1 MRKLVA
7 GLLLAV
13 TLTGCSATSALTG
26 LVGSKPDVSAQV
38 GAENTKQTVGLNNKV
53 DSSTTNKTD
62 VQDSNVGTLD
72 TSSKKQV
79 QTISTGTIQAERL
92 QVVNNDSYSL
102 ILAGLAGA
110 SIPLVFLVVILVIR
124 KLFRKKGQQDDLGRG
139 RSWGRPRYQGRC
151 SSYRRYGIRRLVG
164 GVNELELEHY
174 QLHHCDCVCSAN
186 PGVECVL
193 QEAYIQAPRG
203 AGT

>member
-7 GLLLAV
+7 GLLLVV

-26 LVGSKPDVSAQV
+26 LVGSKPEVSAQV
-38 GAENTKQTVGLNNKV
+38 GAENTKQMLGLNNKV

-110 SIPLVFLVVILVIR
+110 SIPLVFLVTILVIR
-124 KLFRKKGQQDDLGRG
+124 KLFRKKGQQND
-139 RSWGRPRYQGRC
+139 
-151 SSYRRYGIRRLVG
+151 
-164 GVNELELEHY
+164 
-174 QLHHCDCVCSAN
+174 
-186 PGVECVL
+186 
-193 QEAYIQAPRG
+193 
-203 AGT
+203 

>member
-110 SIPLVFLVVILVIR
+110 SIPLVFLVVVLVIR
-124 KLFRKKGQQDDLGRG
+124 KLFRKKGQQDD
-139 RSWGRPRYQGRC
+139 
-151 SSYRRYGIRRLVG
+151 
-164 GVNELELEHY
+164 
-174 QLHHCDCVCSAN
+174 
-186 PGVECVL
+186 
-193 QEAYIQAPRG
+193 
-203 AGT
+203 

>member
-1 MRKLVA
+1 MYKLVA
-7 GLLLAV
+7 GLLLVV

-26 LVGSKPDVSAQV
+26 LVGSKPEVSAQV
-38 GAENTKQTVGLNNKV
+38 GAENTKQMLGLNNKV

-102 ILAGLAGA
+102 ILAGLSGA
-110 SIPLVFLVVILVIR
+110 SIPLVFLVTILVIR
-124 KLFRKKGQQDDLGRG
+124 KLFRKKGQQDD
-139 RSWGRPRYQGRC
+139 
-151 SSYRRYGIRRLVG
+151 
-164 GVNELELEHY
+164 
-174 QLHHCDCVCSAN
+174 
-186 PGVECVL
+186 
-193 QEAYIQAPRG
+193 
-203 AGT
+203 

>member
-1 MRKLVA
+1 MRKLVT

-26 LVGSKPDVSAQV
+26 LVGSKPDLSAQV

-53 DSSTTNKTD
+53 DSSTANKTN
-62 VQDSNVGTLD
+62 VSESNVGTLD

-92 QVVNNDSYSL
+92 QMVNNDSYSL

-124 KLFRKKGQQDDLGRG
+124 KLFRKKGQQDD
-139 RSWGRPRYQGRC
+139 
-151 SSYRRYGIRRLVG
+151 
-164 GVNELELEHY
+164 
-174 QLHHCDCVCSAN
+174 
-186 PGVECVL
+186 
-193 QEAYIQAPRG
+193 
-203 AGT
+203 

>member
-110 SIPLVFLVVILVIR
+110 SIPLVFLVVALVIR
-124 KLFRKKGQQDDLGRG
+124 KLFRKKGQQDD
-139 RSWGRPRYQGRC
+139 
-151 SSYRRYGIRRLVG
+151 
-164 GVNELELEHY
+164 
-174 QLHHCDCVCSAN
+174 
-186 PGVECVL
+186 
-193 QEAYIQAPRG
+193 
-203 AGT
+203 

>member
-38 GAENTKQTVGLNNKV
+38 GAENTKQTLGLNNKV
-53 DSSTTNKTD
+53 DASTTNKTD

-124 KLFRKKGQQDDLGRG
+124 KLFRKKRQQDD
-139 RSWGRPRYQGRC
+139 
-151 SSYRRYGIRRLVG
+151 
-164 GVNELELEHY
+164 
-174 QLHHCDCVCSAN
+174 
-186 PGVECVL
+186 
-193 QEAYIQAPRG
+193 
-203 AGT
+203 

>member
-1 MRKLVA
+1 MHKLVA

-62 VQDSNVGTLD
+62 VSDSNVGTLD

-124 KLFRKKGQQDDLGRG
+124 KLFRKKGQQSD
-139 RSWGRPRYQGRC
+139 
-151 SSYRRYGIRRLVG
+151 
-164 GVNELELEHY
+164 
-174 QLHHCDCVCSAN
+174 
-186 PGVECVL
+186 
-193 QEAYIQAPRG
+193 
-203 AGT
+203 

>member
-62 VQDSNVGTLD
+62 VSDSNVGTLD

-124 KLFRKKGQQDDLGRG
+124 KLFRKTGQQDD
-139 RSWGRPRYQGRC
+139 
-151 SSYRRYGIRRLVG
+151 
-164 GVNELELEHY
+164 
-174 QLHHCDCVCSAN
+174 
-186 PGVECVL
+186 
-193 QEAYIQAPRG
+193 
-203 AGT
+203 

>member
-1 MRKLVA
+1 MYKLVA
-7 GLLLAV
+7 GLLLVV
-13 TLTGCSATSALTG
+13 TLTGCSATSTLTG
-26 LVGSKPDVSAQV
+26 LVGSKPEVSAQV
-38 GAENTKQTVGLNNKV
+38 GAENTKQMLGLNNKV

-110 SIPLVFLVVILVIR
+110 SIPLVFLVTILVIR
-124 KLFRKKGQQDDLGRG
+124 KLFRKKGQQDD
-139 RSWGRPRYQGRC
+139 
-151 SSYRRYGIRRLVG
+151 
-164 GVNELELEHY
+164 
-174 QLHHCDCVCSAN
+174 
-186 PGVECVL
+186 
-193 QEAYIQAPRG
+193 
-203 AGT
+203 

>member
-62 VQDSNVGTLD
+62 IQDSNVGTLD

-79 QTISTGTIQAERL
+79 QTISTGIIQAERL

-124 KLFRKKGQQDDLGRG
+124 KLFRKKGQQDD
-139 RSWGRPRYQGRC
+139 
-151 SSYRRYGIRRLVG
+151 
-164 GVNELELEHY
+164 
-174 QLHHCDCVCSAN
+174 
-186 PGVECVL
+186 
-193 QEAYIQAPRG
+193 
-203 AGT
+203 

>member
-62 VQDSNVGTLD
+62 VSDSNVGTLD
-72 TSSKKQV
+72 TSSNKQV

-124 KLFRKKGQQDDLGRG
+124 KLFRKKGQQDD
-139 RSWGRPRYQGRC
+139 
-151 SSYRRYGIRRLVG
+151 
-164 GVNELELEHY
+164 
-174 QLHHCDCVCSAN
+174 
-186 PGVECVL
+186 
-193 QEAYIQAPRG
+193 
-203 AGT
+203 

>member
-7 GLLLAV
+7 GLLLVV

-26 LVGSKPDVSAQV
+26 LVGSKPEVSAQV
-38 GAENTKQTVGLNNKV
+38 GAENTKQMLGLNNKV

-124 KLFRKKGQQDDLGRG
+124 KLFRKKGQQDD
-139 RSWGRPRYQGRC
+139 
-151 SSYRRYGIRRLVG
+151 
-164 GVNELELEHY
+164 
-174 QLHHCDCVCSAN
+174 
-186 PGVECVL
+186 
-193 QEAYIQAPRG
+193 
-203 AGT
+203 

>member
-1 MRKLVA
+1 MRNLVA

-13 TLTGCSATSALTG
+13 TLTSCSETSALTG

-62 VQDSNVGTLD
+62 VSDSNVGALD

-124 KLFRKKGQQDDLGRG
+124 KLFRKKGQQDD
-139 RSWGRPRYQGRC
+139 
-151 SSYRRYGIRRLVG
+151 
-164 GVNELELEHY
+164 
-174 QLHHCDCVCSAN
+174 
-186 PGVECVL
+186 
-193 QEAYIQAPRG
+193 
-203 AGT
+203 

>member
-62 VQDSNVGTLD
+62 VSDSNVGTLD

-92 QVVNNDSYSL
+92 QGVNNDSYSL

-124 KLFRKKGQQDDLGRG
+124 KLVRKKGQQDD
-139 RSWGRPRYQGRC
+139 
-151 SSYRRYGIRRLVG
+151 
-164 GVNELELEHY
+164 
-174 QLHHCDCVCSAN
+174 
-186 PGVECVL
+186 
-193 QEAYIQAPRG
+193 
-203 AGT
+203 

>member
-1 MRKLVA
+1 MRNLVA

-62 VQDSNVGTLD
+62 VSDSNVGALD
-72 TSSKKQV
+72 ASSKKQV
-79 QTISTGTIQAERL
+79 QTISTGTIQAGRL

-124 KLFRKKGQQDDLGRG
+124 KLFRKKGQQDD
-139 RSWGRPRYQGRC
+139 
-151 SSYRRYGIRRLVG
+151 
-164 GVNELELEHY
+164 
-174 QLHHCDCVCSAN
+174 
-186 PGVECVL
+186 
-193 QEAYIQAPRG
+193 
-203 AGT
+203 

>member
-13 TLTGCSATSALTG
+13 TLTGCSATSAITG

-124 KLFRKKGQQDDLGRG
+124 KLFRKKGQQDD
-139 RSWGRPRYQGRC
+139 
-151 SSYRRYGIRRLVG
+151 
-164 GVNELELEHY
+164 
-174 QLHHCDCVCSAN
+174 
-186 PGVECVL
+186 
-193 QEAYIQAPRG
+193 
-203 AGT
+203 

>member
-7 GLLLAV
+7 GLLLVV

-38 GAENTKQTVGLNNKV
+38 GAENTKQMLGLNNKV
-53 DSSTTNKTD
+53 DSSTSNKTD

-110 SIPLVFLVVILVIR
+110 SIPLVFLVTVLVIR
-124 KLFRKKGQQDDLGRG
+124 KLFRKKGQQDD
-139 RSWGRPRYQGRC
+139 
-151 SSYRRYGIRRLVG
+151 
-164 GVNELELEHY
+164 
-174 QLHHCDCVCSAN
+174 
-186 PGVECVL
+186 
-193 QEAYIQAPRG
+193 
-203 AGT
+203 

>member
-1 MRKLVA
+1 MHKLVA

-26 LVGSKPDVSAQV
+26 LVGSKPEVSAQV
-38 GAENTKQTVGLNNKV
+38 GAENTKQVLGLNNKV

-110 SIPLVFLVVILVIR
+110 SIPLVFLVTILVIR
-124 KLFRKKGQQDDLGRG
+124 KLFRKKGQQDD
-139 RSWGRPRYQGRC
+139 
-151 SSYRRYGIRRLVG
+151 
-164 GVNELELEHY
+164 
-174 QLHHCDCVCSAN
+174 
-186 PGVECVL
+186 
-193 QEAYIQAPRG
+193 
-203 AGT
+203 

>member
-7 GLLLAV
+7 GLLLVV

-26 LVGSKPDVSAQV
+26 LVGSKPEVSAQV
-38 GAENTKQTVGLNNKV
+38 GAENTKQVLGLNNKV

-79 QTISTGTIQAERL
+79 QAISTGTIQAERL

-110 SIPLVFLVVILVIR
+110 SIPLVFLVTILVIR
-124 KLFRKKGQQDDLGRG
+124 KLFRKKGQQDD
-139 RSWGRPRYQGRC
+139 
-151 SSYRRYGIRRLVG
+151 
-164 GVNELELEHY
+164 
-174 QLHHCDCVCSAN
+174 
-186 PGVECVL
+186 
-193 QEAYIQAPRG
+193 
-203 AGT
+203 

>member
-110 SIPLVFLVVILVIR
+110 GIPLVFLVVILVIR
-124 KLFRKKGQQDDLGRG
+124 KLFRKKGQQDD
-139 RSWGRPRYQGRC
+139 
-151 SSYRRYGIRRLVG
+151 
-164 GVNELELEHY
+164 
-174 QLHHCDCVCSAN
+174 
-186 PGVECVL
+186 
-193 QEAYIQAPRG
+193 
-203 AGT
+203 

>member
-110 SIPLVFLVVILVIR
+110 SIPLVFLVVVLVIR
-124 KLFRKKGQQDDLGRG
+124 KLFRKKWQQDG
-139 RSWGRPRYQGRC
+139 
-151 SSYRRYGIRRLVG
+151 
-164 GVNELELEHY
+164 
-174 QLHHCDCVCSAN
+174 
-186 PGVECVL
+186 
-193 QEAYIQAPRG
+193 
-203 AGT
+203 

>member
-1 MRKLVA
+1 MYKLVA
-7 GLLLAV
+7 GLLLVV

-26 LVGSKPDVSAQV
+26 LVGSKPEVSAQV
-38 GAENTKQTVGLNNKV
+38 GAENTKQMLGLNNKV

-124 KLFRKKGQQDDLGRG
+124 KLFRKKDQQDD
-139 RSWGRPRYQGRC
+139 
-151 SSYRRYGIRRLVG
+151 
-164 GVNELELEHY
+164 
-174 QLHHCDCVCSAN
+174 
-186 PGVECVL
+186 
-193 QEAYIQAPRG
+193 
-203 AGT
+203 

>member
-38 GAENTKQTVGLNNKV
+38 GAENTKQTLGLNNKV
-53 DSSTTNKTD
+53 DSSTTHKTD

-124 KLFRKKGQQDDLGRG
+124 KLFRKKGQQDD
-139 RSWGRPRYQGRC
+139 
-151 SSYRRYGIRRLVG
+151 
-164 GVNELELEHY
+164 
-174 QLHHCDCVCSAN
+174 
-186 PGVECVL
+186 
-193 QEAYIQAPRG
+193 
-203 AGT
+203 

>member
-79 QTISTGTIQAERL
+79 HTISTGTIQAERL

-124 KLFRKKGQQDDLGRG
+124 KLFRKKGQQDD
-139 RSWGRPRYQGRC
+139 
-151 SSYRRYGIRRLVG
+151 
-164 GVNELELEHY
+164 
-174 QLHHCDCVCSAN
+174 
-186 PGVECVL
+186 
-193 QEAYIQAPRG
+193 
-203 AGT
+203 

>member
-1 MRKLVA
+1 MHKLVA
-7 GLLLAV
+7 GLLLVV

-26 LVGSKPDVSAQV
+26 LVGSKPEVSAQV
-38 GAENTKQTVGLNNKV
+38 GAENTKQMLGLNNRV

-124 KLFRKKGQQDDLGRG
+124 KLFRKKGQQDD
-139 RSWGRPRYQGRC
+139 
-151 SSYRRYGIRRLVG
+151 
-164 GVNELELEHY
+164 
-174 QLHHCDCVCSAN
+174 
-186 PGVECVL
+186 
-193 QEAYIQAPRG
+193 
-203 AGT
+203 

>member
-1 MRKLVA
+1 MRNLVA

-62 VQDSNVGTLD
+62 VSDSNVGTLD
-72 TSSKKQV
+72 TSSNKQV

-124 KLFRKKGQQDDLGRG
+124 KLFRKKGQQDD
-139 RSWGRPRYQGRC
+139 
-151 SSYRRYGIRRLVG
+151 
-164 GVNELELEHY
+164 
-174 QLHHCDCVCSAN
+174 
-186 PGVECVL
+186 
-193 QEAYIQAPRG
+193 
-203 AGT
+203 

>member
-53 DSSTTNKTD
+53 DSSATNKTD
-62 VQDSNVGTLD
+62 VSDSNVGTLD

-124 KLFRKKGQQDDLGRG
+124 KLFRKKGQQDD
-139 RSWGRPRYQGRC
+139 
-151 SSYRRYGIRRLVG
+151 
-164 GVNELELEHY
+164 
-174 QLHHCDCVCSAN
+174 
-186 PGVECVL
+186 
-193 QEAYIQAPRG
+193 
-203 AGT
+203 

>member
-38 GAENTKQTVGLNNKV
+38 GAENTKQTVGLNNRV

-62 VQDSNVGTLD
+62 VSDSNVGTLD
-72 TSSKKQV
+72 TSRKKQV

-110 SIPLVFLVVILVIR
+110 SIPMAFLVVILVIR
-124 KLFRKKGQQDDLGRG
+124 KLFRKKGQQDD
-139 RSWGRPRYQGRC
+139 
-151 SSYRRYGIRRLVG
+151 
-164 GVNELELEHY
+164 
-174 QLHHCDCVCSAN
+174 
-186 PGVECVL
+186 
-193 QEAYIQAPRG
+193 
-203 AGT
+203 

>member
-38 GAENTKQTVGLNNKV
+38 GAENTKQTVGLNNNV

-124 KLFRKKGQQDDLGRG
+124 KLFRKKGQQDD
-139 RSWGRPRYQGRC
+139 
-151 SSYRRYGIRRLVG
+151 
-164 GVNELELEHY
+164 
-174 QLHHCDCVCSAN
+174 
-186 PGVECVL
+186 
-193 QEAYIQAPRG
+193 
-203 AGT
+203 

>member
-7 GLLLAV
+7 GLLLVV
-13 TLTGCSATSALTG
+13 TLTGCSAISALTG
-26 LVGSKPDVSAQV
+26 LVGSKPEVSAQV
-38 GAENTKQTVGLNNKV
+38 GAENTKQMLGLNNKV

-110 SIPLVFLVVILVIR
+110 SIPLVFLVTILVIH
-124 KLFRKKGQQDDLGRG
+124 KLFRKKGQQDD
-139 RSWGRPRYQGRC
+139 
-151 SSYRRYGIRRLVG
+151 
-164 GVNELELEHY
+164 
-174 QLHHCDCVCSAN
+174 
-186 PGVECVL
+186 
-193 QEAYIQAPRG
+193 
-203 AGT
+203 

>member
-13 TLTGCSATSALTG
+13 TLTGCSATSTLTG

-62 VQDSNVGTLD
+62 VSDSNVGTLD

-124 KLFRKKGQQDDLGRG
+124 KLFRKKGQQDD
-139 RSWGRPRYQGRC
+139 
-151 SSYRRYGIRRLVG
+151 
-164 GVNELELEHY
+164 
-174 QLHHCDCVCSAN
+174 
-186 PGVECVL
+186 
-193 QEAYIQAPRG
+193 
-203 AGT
+203 

>member
-124 KLFRKKGQQDDLGRG
+124 KLFRKKKEQRDD
-139 RSWGRPRYQGRC
+139 
-151 SSYRRYGIRRLVG
+151 
-164 GVNELELEHY
+164 
-174 QLHHCDCVCSAN
+174 
-186 PGVECVL
+186 
-193 QEAYIQAPRG
+193 
-203 AGT
+203 

>member
-13 TLTGCSATSALTG
+13 TLTGCSATPALTG

-62 VQDSNVGTLD
+62 VSDSNVGTLD

-124 KLFRKKGQQDDLGRG
+124 KLFRKKGQRDD
-139 RSWGRPRYQGRC
+139 
-151 SSYRRYGIRRLVG
+151 
-164 GVNELELEHY
+164 
-174 QLHHCDCVCSAN
+174 
-186 PGVECVL
+186 
-193 QEAYIQAPRG
+193 
-203 AGT
+203 

>member
-26 LVGSKPDVSAQV
+26 LVGSKPDMSAQV
-38 GAENTKQTVGLNNKV
+38 GAENTKQTLGLNNKV

-124 KLFRKKGQQDDLGRG
+124 KLFRKKGQQDD
-139 RSWGRPRYQGRC
+139 
-151 SSYRRYGIRRLVG
+151 
-164 GVNELELEHY
+164 
-174 QLHHCDCVCSAN
+174 
-186 PGVECVL
+186 
-193 QEAYIQAPRG
+193 
-203 AGT
+203 

>member
-38 GAENTKQTVGLNNKV
+38 GAENTEQTVGLNNKV

-62 VQDSNVGTLD
+62 VSDSNVGTLD

-124 KLFRKKGQQDDLGRG
+124 KLFRKKEQQDG
-139 RSWGRPRYQGRC
+139 
-151 SSYRRYGIRRLVG
+151 
-164 GVNELELEHY
+164 
-174 QLHHCDCVCSAN
+174 
-186 PGVECVL
+186 
-193 QEAYIQAPRG
+193 
-203 AGT
+203 

>member
-62 VQDSNVGTLD
+62 VSDSNVGTLD

-79 QTISTGTIQAERL
+79 QTVSTGTIQAERL

-124 KLFRKKGQQDDLGRG
+124 KLFRKKGQQDD
-139 RSWGRPRYQGRC
+139 
-151 SSYRRYGIRRLVG
+151 
-164 GVNELELEHY
+164 
-174 QLHHCDCVCSAN
+174 
-186 PGVECVL
+186 
-193 QEAYIQAPRG
+193 
-203 AGT
+203 

>member
-92 QVVNNDSYSL
+92 QVVNNDSYSI

-124 KLFRKKGQQDDLGRG
+124 KLFRKKGQQDD
-139 RSWGRPRYQGRC
+139 
-151 SSYRRYGIRRLVG
+151 
-164 GVNELELEHY
+164 
-174 QLHHCDCVCSAN
+174 
-186 PGVECVL
+186 
-193 QEAYIQAPRG
+193 
-203 AGT
+203 